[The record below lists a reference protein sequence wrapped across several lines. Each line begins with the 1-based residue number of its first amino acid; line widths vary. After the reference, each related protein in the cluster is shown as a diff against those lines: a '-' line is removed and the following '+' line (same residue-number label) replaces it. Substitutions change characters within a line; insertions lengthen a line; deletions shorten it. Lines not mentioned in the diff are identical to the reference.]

1 MSEKQINLR
10 YFAKVR
16 ETVGK
21 TQESYQ
27 TSATTVGELR
37 IELAAQGG
45 AYAEALKEGQVLR
58 MAVNQYMVPE
68 DTAINAGDEVAF
80 FPPVTGG

>member
-16 ETVGK
+16 ETLGK
-21 TQESYQ
+21 GQETYQ
-27 TSATTVGELR
+27 TKAATVAELR
-37 IELAAQGG
+37 VELAAQGG
-45 AYAEALKEGQVLR
+45 VYAEALKEGQVLR
-58 MAVNQYMVPE
+58 TAVNQYMVAE
-68 DTAINAGDEVAF
+68 DTTISAGDEVAF